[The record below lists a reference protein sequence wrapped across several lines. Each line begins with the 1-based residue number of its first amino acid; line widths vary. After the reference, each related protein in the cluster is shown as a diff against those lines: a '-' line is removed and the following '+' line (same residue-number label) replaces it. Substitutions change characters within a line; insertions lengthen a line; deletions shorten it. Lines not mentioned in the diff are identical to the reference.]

1 LLNFYAGG
9 LRGIGDTTFLL
20 RWSFIFCWFLF
31 VPMAYLMVYVFVLG
45 SMGAWISL
53 YTFLTFYGLAVMYR
67 FHKTDWSSVRQ
78 KKAT

>member
-1 LLNFYAGG
+1 
-9 LRGIGDTTFLL
+9 
-20 RWSFIFCWFLF
+20 
-31 VPMAYLMVYVFVLG
+31 MVYVFELG

-78 KKAT
+78 KKAS